1 MVGLK
6 MLKFREDISVLRVL
20 FRARCI
26 SIHCLLSLA
35 LSRFVLASKYGTQ
48 SFFERSIQCGLAAV
62 GGGGGGCCE
71 SQPIRCQPA
80 SDCLIQAV

>member
-35 LSRFVLASKYGTQ
+35 LSRFVLASKYMARKVSLKDQ
-48 SFFERSIQCGLAAV
+48 SSVGKQP
-62 GGGGGGCCE
+62 GGGAMNHNL
-71 SQPIRCQPA
+71 SAA
-80 SDCLIQAV
+80 SLLLTA